1 MEASLLLNAE
11 CVLAESPTWLED
23 EGCYLWVDIE
33 KGHLYQL
40 KPEVSG
46 VKKWSFPHRLTLVVP
61 DGKGNLVLALDA
73 KLALFDPNTEKF
85 DWLCDI
91 ENDKPDN
98 RCNDGACDS
107 EGRLWVGT
115 MSTKFTDHA
124 GALYLV
130 GKDLSVTKKVE
141 DVSISNGICWS
152 LDNKTMY
159 FIDSPTR
166 EIKAYDYNLA
176 TGDISFKNVAVEI
189 PESLG
194 TPDGMCMDQNGKLWV
209 AHYGGF
215 GVYQW
220 DPETGEQLE
229 KINVPAPNV
238 TSCAFGGKERNQLLI
253 TTAQENMTSEMLK
266 KYPLSGGVFTCDMDV
281 KGAPVFGVRF

>member
-1 MEASLLLNAE
+1 M
-11 CVLAESPTWLED
+11 
-23 EGCYLWVDIE
+23 
-33 KGHLYQL
+33 
-40 KPEVSG
+40 
-46 VKKWSFPHRLTLVVP
+46 
-61 DGKGNLVLALDA
+61 
-73 KLALFDPNTEKF
+73 
-85 DWLCDI
+85 
-91 ENDKPDN
+91 
-98 RCNDGACDS
+98 
-107 EGRLWVGT
+107 
-115 MSTKFTDHA
+115 
-124 GALYLV
+124 V

-220 DPETGEQLE
+220 DPETGEQLD

-253 TTAQENMTSEMLK
+253 TTAQENMTAEMLK
-266 KYPLSGGVFTCDMDV
+266 KYPLSGGVFSCDMDV